1 MDTYHVPVLLN
12 ECISGLNVRPK
23 GTYVDAT
30 YGGGGY
36 SDVILKKLDGGK
48 LFAIDLDEA
57 ASVNLPK
64 SKKLIF
70 IHGNF
75 RYIKNYLKYYGI
87 EEVDGIVAD
96 LGVSSLHFDDA
107 ERGFTYRTLAPLDMR
122 MNNKSNITAEKV
134 INEYEKNRLS
144 TIFKKYGEI
153 TQADRL
159 ADLIVSKRENQKII
173 TNIQLIGCIK
183 TMIPK
188 KAENQFLSKI
198 FQALRIEVNQE
209 LENLKVF
216 LQSAGEL
223 LKSGGRLVVVSYHSL
238 EDRIVKNF
246 MKWGNVSGPP
256 QKDVYGKW
264 TERFI
269 PVTRKPVMPEKEE
282 IIKNPRSRSARLRIA
297 IKK

>member
-1 MDTYHVPVLLN
+1 MNTYHVPVLLN
-12 ECISGLNVRPK
+12 ECINGLNVHPK

-36 SDVILKKLDGGK
+36 SNVILKKLDGGK

-64 SKKLIF
+64 SRKLIF

-75 RYIKNYLKYYGI
+75 RYIKNYLQYYGI
-87 EEVDGIVAD
+87 DKVDGIVAD
-96 LGVSSLHFDDA
+96 LGVSSQHLDDA

-122 MNNKSNITAEKV
+122 MNHKSSKTAEKV
-134 INEYEKNRLS
+134 INEYERNQLS
-144 TIFKKYGEI
+144 SVFKRYGEI
-153 TQADRL
+153 AQADKL
-159 ADLIVSKRENQKII
+159 ADLIANKRENQKIK
-173 TNIQLIGCIK
+173 TNLQLIECIK

-188 KAENQFLSKI
+188 KTENQFLSKI

-223 LKSGGRLVVVSYHSL
+223 LKSDGRLVVVSYHSL

-246 MKWGNVSGPP
+246 MKWGNVIGPP

-264 TERFI
+264 PERFL
-269 PVTRKPVMPEKEE
+269 PVTRKPVMPGKEE
-282 IIKNPRSRSARLRIA
+282 IIKNSRSRSARLRIA

>member
-1 MDTYHVPVLLN
+1 MDTYHIPVLLN
-12 ECISGLNVRPK
+12 ECINGLNVRPK
-23 GTYVDAT
+23 GIYVDAT

-48 LFAIDLDEA
+48 LFAIDLDDA
-57 ASVNLPK
+57 ASVNLPESNK
-64 SKKLIF
+64 FIF

-96 LGVSSLHFDDA
+96 LGISSLHIDNA

-122 MNNKSNITAEKV
+122 MNHNSGNTAEKV
-134 INEYEKNRLS
+134 INEYERNRLS
-144 TIFKKYGEI
+144 TVFKKYGEI
-153 TQADRL
+153 AQADKL
-159 ADLIVSKRENQKII
+159 ANLLANKREHQKIK
-173 TNIQLIGCIK
+173 TNLQLIECIK
-183 TMIPK
+183 TVIPK
-188 KAENQFLSKI
+188 KTENQFLSKI

-216 LQSAGEL
+216 LQSAAEL
-223 LKSGGRLVVVSYHSL
+223 LKCGGRLVVVSYHSL

-256 QKDVYGKW
+256 QKDLYGKW
-264 TERFI
+264 PERFI
-269 PVTRKPVMPEKEE
+269 PVTRKPVMPGKEE

-297 IKK
+297 IKR